1 MLQECKSE
9 LASCKA
15 KLISLSIKDMSK
27 LLPMCKTSTS
37 KNEVF
42 ILNDMIEKFDFD
54 EEKERDNTKTSL
66 RLLRNDVQRY
76 IKELK
81 GFTNS
86 HEYYQKIESMA
97 NNITKEITEYKTKMS
112 YLFDDLAQQEEALND
127 ELKMIEQKMDNYDVV
142 QKQPVIKRKPMQNNE
157 ETTSE
162 LGLIKQKVDQIDEK
176 IDQIKLLEPEDHRE
190 FLRVRTKHKG
200 KITQNFVN
208 DCLKAIPFITEDQLM
223 EQIDNYNLLQQLE
236 DEKKELLTEYKRKKE
251 ENKQIQLQQEQQQQ
265 EIERQKQVKKPL
277 VPQEERDKLK
287 EEIKQW
293 KIKRVTQKAIDEI
306 EYDTRKDVEK
316 QKSEMLKKE
325 REEKKLQV
333 QYYREQKMIERQ
345 REQELKQVETMS
357 RRYVSQEAKERIKMK
372 ENQLLE
378 KKKSI
383 LEQKQRKQFDQEMKQ
398 QAREED
404 KYIKF
409 AYVESKL
416 NETTKAAELQKRQ
429 KFDPK
434 IDNGKYADTFGGNLL
449 GAGRRAIPGW
459 RQNLG

>member
-37 KNEVF
+37 KNEIF
-42 ILNDMIEKFDFD
+42 ILNDMIEKSDFD

-97 NNITKEITEYKTKMS
+97 KNITNEITEYKTKMS
-112 YLFDDLAQQEEALND
+112 YQFDDLAQQEEALTD
-127 ELKMIEQKMDNYDVV
+127 ELKMLEQKMDNYDVV

-157 ETTSE
+157 ETISE
-162 LGLIKQKVDQIDEK
+162 LGLIKQKVDLIDEK

-200 KITQNFVN
+200 KVSQNFVN

-223 EQIDNYNLLQQLE
+223 EQIENYNLLQQFE

-277 VPQEERDKLK
+277 VPKEERDKLK
-287 EEIKQW
+287 EDIKQW
-293 KIKRVTQKAIDEI
+293 KIKKVTQKAIDEI
-306 EYDTRKDVEK
+306 EYDTKKDIEK

-333 QYYREQKMIERQ
+333 QYYREQKLIEKQ

-357 RRYVSQEAKERIKMK
+357 RRYVSQEAIERIKMK

-383 LEQKQRKQFDQEMKQ
+383 LEQKQKKQFDQEIKQ
-398 QAREED
+398 QARDED

-409 AYVESKL
+409 AYVESKF
-416 NETTKAAELQKRQ
+416 NETTKAAEQQKRQ

-434 IDNGKYADTFGGNLL
+434 IDQGKYADTFGGNLL